1 MSGDLLASG
10 AFEALR
16 AAGHVRRYQR
26 GEAIMH
32 ERQVPGSIIVVR
44 SGHVKLTRGGR
55 HGREALLAIVGPG
68 ELVGELSAIDGEP
81 RSATATALEDV
92 EALEVAA
99 PAFSALLDRRPD
111 LARHLLEVLSRRLRD
126 GDLMRVEFAA
136 LDSVGR
142 VCARLVELCDR
153 FAQPVEE
160 GGVRIEMVI
169 TQDELADWAACSREA
184 AGKALHLLRE
194 LGGIETSRR
203 VVTIHSL
210 DELRMRCS

>member
-1 MSGDLLASG
+1 ML
-10 AFEALR
+10 
-16 AAGHVRRYQR
+16 
-26 GEAIMH
+26 
-32 ERQVPGSIIVVR
+32 
-44 SGHVKLTRGGR
+44 
-55 HGREALLAIVGPG
+55 
-68 ELVGELSAIDGEP
+68 GELSAIDGEP

-153 FAQPVEE
+153 FAQPVE

-194 LGGIETSRR
+194 LGWIETSRR